1 MKAGDVLRQRR
12 DYRLGLERLQLWLR
26 SAEVACQP
34 APAEL
39 ISKERGETL
48 QRLLLE
54 LEPMEEIFK
63 TISKAFQV
71 SIILHLKNFF
81 VNIHSSFS

>member
-1 MKAGDVLRQRR
+1 MKAGDVLRHRR
-12 DYRLGLERLQLWLR
+12 EYRQGLERLQLWLR
-26 SAEVACQP
+26 SAEAACQP

-71 SIILHLKNFF
+71 SISYFIF
-81 VNIHSSFS
+81 NIYL